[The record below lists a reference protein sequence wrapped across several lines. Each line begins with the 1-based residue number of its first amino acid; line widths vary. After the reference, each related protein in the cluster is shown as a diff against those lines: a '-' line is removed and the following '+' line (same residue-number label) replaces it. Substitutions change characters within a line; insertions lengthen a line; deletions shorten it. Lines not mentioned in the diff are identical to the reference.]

1 MMSSRLRFIGLLLAL
16 LSLVAAACGDSAE
29 GGETTAAP
37 VTTNGASADATTA
50 SVPATTSAPSTTTTT
65 SAPMETAPVVITGDP
80 LPESADSG
88 EDLAIGLTP
97 PEIVGVDFAGNKVVL
112 GGGEGPQAIMF
123 VAHWC
128 PHCQD
133 EVPAVQEWLDATGGV
148 DGVEVVAVSTAVVP
162 ERPNYPPSEWF
173 AAEAWSSPVMADD
186 AEASSF
192 IAYGGRAI
200 PFWVFVDAGGK
211 VYHRIEGGVDLVTLE
226 AVMNDLAATS

>member
-1 MMSSRLRFIGLLLAL
+1 MTSSKLRSIGLLLAAI
-16 LSLVAAACGDSAE
+16 SLVAAACGDSAE
-29 GGETTAAP
+29 GGDTTAAP
-37 VTTNGASADATTA
+37 STTKGAAPEATTTSA
-50 SVPATTSAPSTTTTT
+50 PDTTSAPSTTTTT
-65 SAPMETAPVVITGDP
+65 LAPLETAPVAITGDP
-80 LPESADSG
+80 LPEVADSG
-88 EDLAIGLTP
+88 EDVAVGLTP
-97 PEIVGVDFAGNKVVL
+97 PEVVGVDFAGNEVVL
-112 GGGEGPQAIMF
+112 GGSEGPQAIMF

-173 AAEAWSSPVMADD
+173 AAEAWSSPVLADD

-200 PFWVFVDAGGK
+200 PFWVFIDADGK

-226 AVMNDLAATS
+226 AVMNDLAANP